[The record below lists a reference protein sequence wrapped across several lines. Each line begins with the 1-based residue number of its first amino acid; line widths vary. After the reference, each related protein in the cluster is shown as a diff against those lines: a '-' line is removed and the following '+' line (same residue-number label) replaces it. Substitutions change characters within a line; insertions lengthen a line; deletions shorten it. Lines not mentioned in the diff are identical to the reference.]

1 MKLKAAY
8 LSALVL
14 LSASEA
20 AMAGPIADAGQRA
33 EVLAAEG
40 KTLEALQALDDAVNA
55 IWVESPL
62 LFRDVT
68 LVEAGGENGSAE
80 RANRMFQPD
89 ETLRVRVE
97 PVGYGYGGSGDRVKI
112 GFSGDLSMEN
122 ATGQILAEAKDL
134 FSVSVDSAPGN
145 RHFDMT
151 ISFVVPYVRPG
162 EYTARFT
169 VRDQNSQKSGTFDVP
184 FTVAAPTSGSEAP
197 AEPGASAAAPA
208 APAAT
213 PDLPAPQ
220 PSAEAGDA
228 TANPDTTAPVQ

>member
-1 MKLKAAY
+1 MTLKAAY

-14 LSASEA
+14 LSASA
-20 AMAGPIADAGQRA
+20 GAMAGPIADAGQQA

-40 KTLEALQALDDAVNA
+40 KTLEALQALDDAVNT

-68 LVEAGGENGSAE
+68 LVEAEGENGSAE
-80 RANRMFQPD
+80 RTNRQFQPD
-89 ETLRVRVE
+89 ATLRVRVE

-112 GFSGDLSMEN
+112 GFAGDLSMEN

-134 FSVSVDSAPGN
+134 FSVAVDSAPGN

-162 EYTARFT
+162 DYTARFT

-184 FTVAAPTSGSEAP
+184 FTVAAPTAATEAP
-197 AEPGASAAAPA
+197 AADAAMSGTPPA
-208 APAAT
+208 APV
-213 PDLPAPQ
+213 LPAAQ
-220 PSAEAGDA
+220 PSAEAGNSAAASDS
-228 TANPDTTAPVQ
+228 TAPAQ

>member
-1 MKLKAAY
+1 LR
-8 LSALVL
+8 
-14 LSASEA
+14 
-20 AMAGPIADAGQRA
+20 P
-33 EVLAAEG
+33 
-40 KTLEALQALDDAVNA
+40 QALDDAVNT

-68 LVEAGGENGSAE
+68 LVEAGDENGSAE
-80 RANRMFQPD
+80 RTNRLFQPD

-134 FSVSVDSAPGN
+134 FSVSVDSVPGN

-169 VRDQNSQKSGTFDVP
+169 VRDQNSPKSGAFDVP
-184 FTVAAPTSGSEAP
+184 FTVAAPMAGH
-197 AEPGASAAAPA
+197 GAPA
-208 APAAT
+208 ADASMAGAPAGEPAAA

-220 PSAEAGDA
+220 PSAEPGSAA
-228 TANPDTTAPVQ
+228 PAPDTTAPAQ